1 MESVTAGSEKSAADL
16 EGRLMEHVA
25 KIIEIADGVT
35 AKDDATAAKLQI
47 DARKWVVETVLLKDS
62 GKKAEGHGSTPMAV
76 NIHTAD
82 SQAVT
87 KDATRTP

>member
-35 AKDDATAAKLQI
+35 KEDVTAAKLQI
-47 DARKWVVETVLLKDS
+47 DARKWIVETVLLRDS
-62 GKKAEGHGSTPMAV
+62 GKKPEGHGTTPMAV